1 MQLHITYI
9 CFSGSCTLTFFV
21 PYLNISV
28 LLKNGIL
35 SLLSAIQPIFIAV
48 WLNKQAEA
56 SLKSIAIAFC
66 ALHKVTPT
74 QTGLRGPRICKSG
87 FVYLYTVGQILLSLA
102 KIHKNSID
110 LGKIYHK

>member
-1 MQLHITYI
+1 MLTAACKLHLLFRQLY
-9 CFSGSCTLTFFV
+9 FNFFFFFLV
-21 PYLNISV
+21 PFLNISV

-35 SLLSAIQPIFIAV
+35 SPLSAFQPIFIAV

-56 SLKSIAIAFC
+56 ALKSIAIAFC

-87 FVYLYTVGQILLSLA
+87 FVYLYTVGQILLSRA
-102 KIHKNSID
+102 KNLQEFH
-110 LGKIYHK
+110 